1 MHALPFYI
9 GWRYLG
15 AKRRNQLISFT
26 SVISMVGLALGVMVL
41 IIVLSVMNGFER
53 ELRDRILGMVPHGV
67 LTAAAPFADWEP
79 LREQV
84 LAHPSVLGAAPLISD
99 TAMLISPRETTGAFV
114 TGVEPG
120 LMDEVSILSQHM
132 LVGHLDDLLPGSWH
146 IVLGESLARRLGVRV
161 GDRVNVMVPEV
172 SVNLLGVQPRFK
184 RFTVSGLFRVG
195 AQIDA
200 ETAFVHH
207 ADMAV
212 LKRMPGQVSA
222 LQLRYDD
229 LFAAPRITR
238 ELARTLPGQY
248 QASDWTRTQGNLFQA
263 IQIEKRMVSLLLF
276 MIVAVA
282 GFNIISSLTM
292 LVTEK
297 QSDIAILR
305 TMGASPNQIMGIF
318 LVQGG
323 MIGFIG
329 ISMGVALGVLGALSI
344 AQIVAFIE
352 GLFGLEVLDASVYF
366 ISFLPSELRVSDVL
380 LIVIVSFTMTT
391 LSTLYPAWRAAK
403 LLPAEALRY
412 E

>member
-67 LTAAAPFADWEP
+67 LTAAAPFADWEL
-79 LREQV
+79 LRDQV

-329 ISMGVALGVLGALSI
+329 ISMGVALGVLGALTI

>member
-1 MHALPFYI
+1 MNALPFYI

-26 SVISMVGLALGVMVL
+26 SIISMVGLALGVMVL

-67 LTAAAPFADWEP
+67 LTASSPFADWET

-84 LAHPSVLGAAPLISD
+84 LQHPAVLGAAPLISD
-99 TAMLISPRETTGAFV
+99 TAMLISPQQTIGALV
-114 TGVEPG
+114 TGVEPTLLDG
-120 LMDEVSILSQHM
+120 VSILSQHM
-132 LVGHLDDLLPGSWH
+132 LLGSLDDLTPGSWH
-146 IVLGESLARRLGVRV
+146 IVLGETLARTLGVRV

-172 SVNLLGVQPRFK
+172 SVNLLGIQPRFK

-229 LFAAPRITR
+229 LFAAPQITR
-238 ELARTLPGQY
+238 ELARNLQGQY
-248 QASDWTRTQGNLFQA
+248 QATDWTRTQGNLFQA
-263 IQIEKRMVSLLLF
+263 IQMEKRMVSLLLF

-282 GFNIISSLTM
+282 GFNIVSSLTM

-329 ISMGVALGVLGALSI
+329 ISLGAALGVLGALTI
-344 AQIVAFIE
+344 DHVVAFFE
-352 GLFGLEVLDASVYF
+352 RLLGVEVLDASVYF
-366 ISFLPSELRVSDVL
+366 ISFLPSELKVSDVS
-380 LIVIVSFTMTT
+380 LIVLVSFIMTT
-391 LSTLYPAWRAAK
+391 LSTLYPAWRAAQF
-403 LLPAEALRY
+403 LPAEALRY

>member
-1 MHALPFYI
+1 MHALPTYI

-26 SVISMVGLALGVMVL
+26 SVISMIGLALGVMVL

-67 LTAAAPFADWEP
+67 LSASSPFSDWEP
-79 LREQV
+79 LRQEV
-84 LAHPSVLGAAPLISD
+84 LQHPSVLGAAPLISD
-99 TAMLISPRETTGAFV
+99 TAMLISPRETTGALV
-114 TGVEPG
+114 TGVEPS
-120 LMDEVSILSQHM
+120 LLDEVSILSQHM
-132 LVGHLDDLLPGSWH
+132 IAGSLDDLSSGSWH

-161 GDRVNVMVPEV
+161 GDRINVMVPEV
-172 SVNLLGVQPRFK
+172 SVNIMGVQPRFK

-212 LKRMPGQVSA
+212 LKRIPGQVTA

-238 ELARTLPGQY
+238 ELARSLPGPF

-282 GFNIISSLTM
+282 AFNIISSLTM

-305 TMGASPNQIMGIF
+305 TMGATPAQIMGIF

-323 MIGFIG
+323 LIGLIG
-329 ISMGVALGVLGALSI
+329 ISVGVVLGVLGALSI
-344 AQIVAFIE
+344 DRIVAFVESLLGI
-352 GLFGLEVLDASVYF
+352 EVLDASVYF
-366 ISFLPSELRVSDVL
+366 INYLPSELKISDVT
-380 LIVIVSFTMTT
+380 LIVTVSLVMTF

-403 LLPAEALRY
+403 LPPAEALRY

>member
-1 MHALPFYI
+1 MHAFSVYI

-26 SVISMVGLALGVMVL
+26 SVISMIGLALGVMVL

-67 LTAAAPFADWEP
+67 LIANTPFSDWP
-79 LREQV
+79 GLREDV
-84 LAHPSVLGAAPLISD
+84 LQHPSVLGAAPLISD
-99 TAMLISPRETTGAFV
+99 TAMLISPRETTGALV

-120 LMDEVSILSQHM
+120 LLDDVSIVSQHM
-132 LVGHLDDLLPGSWH
+132 VFGRLDDLSAGSWN

-172 SVNLLGVQPRFK
+172 SVNIMGVQPRFK
-184 RFTVSGLFRVG
+184 RFTVSGVFRVG

-200 ETAFVHH
+200 ETAFVHLD
-207 ADMAV
+207 DMAV
-212 LKRMPGQVSA
+212 LKRMPGQVTA

-238 ELARTLPGQY
+238 ELAQSLPGSL

-305 TMGASPNQIMGIF
+305 TMGATPNQIMSIF

-323 MIGFIG
+323 LIGLIG
-329 ISMGVALGVLGALSI
+329 ISIGVLLGVLGALTI
-344 AQIVAFIE
+344 DRIVAFIE
-352 GLFGLEVLDASVYF
+352 SIFGIEVLDATVYF
-366 ISFLPSELRVSDVL
+366 ISYLPSELRISDVV
-380 LIVIVSFTMTT
+380 LIVVVSFSMTF

-403 LLPAEALRY
+403 LPPAEALRY

>member
-114 TGVEPG
+114 TGVEPA

-329 ISMGVALGVLGALSI
+329 ISMGVALGVLGALTI

>member
-26 SVISMVGLALGVMVL
+26 SVISMIGLALGVMVL

-67 LTAAAPFADWEP
+67 LSASAPFSDWEI

-84 LAHPSVLGAAPLISD
+84 LANPSVLGAAPLITD
-99 TAMLISPRETTGAFV
+99 TAMLISPRETTGALV
-114 TGVEPG
+114 TGVEPS
-120 LMDEVSILSQHM
+120 LLDDVSILSQHM
-132 LVGHLDDLLPGSWH
+132 IAGDLAGLQPGSWH
-146 IVLGESLARRLGVRV
+146 IILGESLARRLGVRV

-172 SVNLLGVQPRFK
+172 SVSIMGIQPRFK

-195 AQIDA
+195 AQIDG

-212 LKRMPGQVSA
+212 LKRMPDQVTA
-222 LQLRYDD
+222 IQLRYDD

-238 ELARTLPGQY
+238 EIAQSLPGPF

-305 TMGASPNQIMGIF
+305 TMGATPGQIMGIF

-323 MIGFIG
+323 LIG
-329 ISMGVALGVLGALSI
+329 IIGIMVGVVLGVLGALTI
-344 AQIVAFIE
+344 DRIVAFVE
-352 GLFGLEVLDASVYF
+352 GLLGIEVLDGSVYF
-366 ISFLPSELRVSDVL
+366 ISFLPSELRLSDVT
-380 LIVIVSFTMTT
+380 LIVSVSFAMTF

-403 LLPAEALRY
+403 LPPAEALRY

>member
-26 SVISMVGLALGVMVL
+26 SVISMIGLALGVMVL

-53 ELRDRILGMVPHGV
+53 ELRERILGMVPHGV
-67 LTAAAPFADWEP
+67 LSAQSPFSDWQT
-79 LREQV
+79 LREDV
-84 LAHPSVLGAAPLISD
+84 LRNPSVLGAAPMISD
-99 TAMLISPRETTGAFV
+99 TAMLISPRETTGALV
-114 TGVEPG
+114 TGIEPS

-132 LVGHLDDLLPGSWH
+132 VVGQLADLTEGTWH
-146 IVLGESLARRLGVRV
+146 IVLGETLARRLGVRV

-172 SVNLLGVQPRFK
+172 SVNIMGVQPRFK

-212 LKRMPGQVSA
+212 LKRMPGQVTA

-229 LFAAPRITR
+229 LFSAPRITR
-238 ELARTLPGQY
+238 ELARSLPGQF

-305 TMGASPNQIMGIF
+305 TMGATPAQIMGIF
-318 LVQGG
+318 WVQGG
-323 MIGFIG
+323 LIGLVG
-329 ISMGVALGVLGALSI
+329 IATGVVLGVIGALTI
-344 AQIVAFIE
+344 DRIVAFVERLLGI
-352 GLFGLEVLDASVYF
+352 EVLDASVYF
-366 ISFLPSELRVSDVL
+366 ISFLPSELRLSDVTLVVSVSL
-380 LIVIVSFTMTT
+380 LMTL
-391 LSTLYPAWRAAK
+391 LSTLYPAWRAAQ
-403 LLPAEALRY
+403 LPPAEALRY